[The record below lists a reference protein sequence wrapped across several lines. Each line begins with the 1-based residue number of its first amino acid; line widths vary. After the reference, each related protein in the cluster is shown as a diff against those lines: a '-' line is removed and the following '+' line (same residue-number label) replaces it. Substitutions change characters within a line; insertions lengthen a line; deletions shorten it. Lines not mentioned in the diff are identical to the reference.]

1 MALGSYISS
10 NKAGN
15 DSFVCE
21 SLAGSNLRVPVSGS
35 GCIRL
40 ENYANQLS
48 AVCSGNHNR
57 KFQFSYRYARNR
69 WRISF
74 LTPTPAVGVS
84 GLHRIDQSHKRS
96 HGVGL
101 HEPWFLRFHVF
112 SVRLFLGS
120 AGPLDFTPA
129 RDRHALNC
137 SRASSVQRA
146 KHNLRT
152 AFSICYNAFNY

>member
-40 ENYANQLS
+40 ETYANQLS

-57 KFQFSYRYARNR
+57 KFQFSYGYARNR

-74 LTPTPAVGVS
+74 LTPTLVVGVS
-84 GLHRIDQSHKRS
+84 GLHRIEQSHKRS
-96 HGVGL
+96 HDVGL
-101 HEPWFLRFHVF
+101 HDSWSLRFHVF
-112 SVRLFLGS
+112 SLRLFLGS
-120 AGPLDFTPA
+120 VGPLESTPVKYGTCA
-129 RDRHALNC
+129 QLLACEQC
-137 SRASSVQRA
+137 S
-146 KHNLRT
+146 T
-152 AFSICYNAFNY
+152 C